1 MASFKSLEPDAIFLN
16 AGGMITMAGDATPA
30 LYRNLTAIAVRE
42 GVIVG
47 LGSDEAII
55 RNSPDALVTD
65 LEGTVL
71 MPGLIDSHNHFLRTA
86 LDWERLQL
94 GDVRSTEELLDA
106 VGQRAREIS
115 PGQWLLCSRRWH
127 ETNLAEGRMP
137 TAQQLDRAAPNNP
150 VYLPRGGHVVVTNS
164 LGLERAGISHDSADP
179 EGGSFVR
186 DAAGVLTGM
195 MVEMPAFSKVTRL
208 LPQTVEDDRRRALRA
223 GIKAYNQAG
232 ITTVRDPGLGA
243 AEFRSYQAVLP
254 QERSLRAS
262 LMWRLDLGATPDD
275 EKPGLTVWRRS
286 AASVISGWT
295 SGA

>member
-1 MASFKSLEPDAIFLN
+1 
-16 AGGMITMAGDATPA
+16 
-30 LYRNLTAIAVRE
+30 
-42 GVIVG
+42 
-47 LGSDEAII
+47 
-55 RNSPDALVTD
+55 
-65 LEGTVL
+65 
-71 MPGLIDSHNHFLRTA
+71 
-86 LDWERLQL
+86 
-94 GDVRSTEELLDA
+94 
-106 VGQRAREIS
+106 
-115 PGQWLLCSRRWH
+115 
-127 ETNLAEGRMP
+127 
-137 TAQQLDRAAPNNP
+137 
-150 VYLPRGGHVVVTNS
+150 
-164 LGLERAGISHDSADP
+164 
-179 EGGSFVR
+179 
-186 DAAGVLTGM
+186 M

>member
-115 PGQWLLCSRRWH
+115 LGQWLLCSSRWH

-232 ITTVRDPGLGA
+232 ITTVRDPGLGRRN
-243 AEFRSYQAVLP
+243 FVP
-254 QERSLRAS
+254 T
-262 LMWRLDLGATPDD
+262 RLYCPRNGP
-275 EKPGLTVWRRS
+275 
-286 AASVISGWT
+286 
-295 SGA
+295 